1 MNKIIAILD
10 KEYPPCH
17 SFVDG
22 MLTTILPQEKDIKL
36 DLIVSKSDSFKVCRY
51 KKATCLALL
60 YPRRGIYRLLNIA
73 KVFFLINI
81 LKKKNKEK
89 KICLFVRNDPL
100 FLLTCTF
107 VKNKNIKLIFQS
119 SFPHEV
125 ISGNFF
131 KRFIAKMIYE
141 ISKNKVDSLLAV
153 SPKGLIRLKNLM
165 PNVKKAEF
173 IPLLSN
179 KNPKV
184 INFEL
189 ADKNEKVK
197 FIYAGDHS
205 KLRKLEVVIYAIIK
219 SINKGLF
226 AEFKFIGGEQT
237 DIIRLSNLPG
247 AEKLIKK
254 GILTFTQKIPRNN
267 LIDCYTNF
275 DVGLCL
281 IPPDKHYVEASPT
294 KLTEYL
300 NSGLA
305 VLASKGIE
313 LQEKIIENSQAG
325 LLCNWDVHSI
335 ANALIGISA
344 NKQNLLNMKKKGFKY
359 SNEILSYKNYVDIF
373 KKLLVP

>member
-10 KEYPPCH
+10 KEYPPNH

-22 MLTTILPQEKDIKL
+22 MLTNILPQEKDIKL

-51 KKATCLALL
+51 KRATCLALL
-60 YPRRGIYRLLNIA
+60 YPRRGIYRLLNIV
-73 KVFFLINI
+73 KIFVLINI
-81 LKKKNKEK
+81 LKKKNKDK

-100 FLLTCTF
+100 FLLACTF
-107 VKNKNIKLIFQS
+107 NKNKNTKLIFQS
-119 SFPHEV
+119 SFPHED
-125 ISGNFF
+125 ISGNFL
-131 KRFIAKMIYE
+131 KRFIAKVIYG
-141 ISKNKVDSLLAV
+141 IAKNKVDSLLAV
-153 SPKGLIRLKNLM
+153 SPKGLTRLKNLM
-165 PNVKKAEF
+165 PNVEKAEF

-179 KNPKV
+179 RNPKV

-189 ADKNEKVK
+189 ADKNKKVK

-205 KLRKLEVVIYAIIK
+205 KFRKLEIVIYAIII
-219 SINKGLF
+219 SINNGLF
-226 AEFKFIGGEQT
+226 AEFKFIGGEQK
-237 DIIRLSNLPG
+237 DINRLSKIPG
-247 AEKLIKK
+247 AENLIKR
-254 GILTFTQKIPRNN
+254 GILTFTQKIPRNY
-267 LIDCYTNF
+267 LIDCYKNF

-313 LQEKIIENSQAG
+313 LQEEIIENSQGG
-325 LLCNWDVHSI
+325 LLCSWDVDSI

-344 NKQNLLNMKKKGFKY
+344 NKQNLLNMKEKGYKY
-359 SNEILSYKNYVDIF
+359 SNENLSYKNYVDVF
-373 KKLLVP
+373 KKLIIS